1 MMSDI
6 IYTAMKLLYFF
17 LFLLTLMVGGYLW
30 LNEFSFDN
38 ISFSNYLIK
47 TLFILLLSCLVLVIG
62 IYSLVVQRRRSNRDV
77 MTIRQYYDYKSAR

>member
-1 MMSDI
+1 
-6 IYTAMKLLYFF
+6 MKLLYFF

-47 TLFILLLSCLVLVIG
+47 TLFVLLLSCLVLVIG